1 MLIRPMESTDIP
13 AAGRMLREL
22 AREFIVHESPA
33 EEACT
38 FLRENDEDGI
48 RGYIARGHVY
58 YVADTG
64 AELAGF
70 IAVRDNS
77 HLFHLFVARAWQR
90 HGVARRL
97 WDVARGAALAA
108 GNPGVFTVNS
118 SKVARPVYEAFGFV
132 PTAPLQCKRGIWF
145 HPMQLTL
152 ATGIEALSA
161 PPPSGA
167 TTGC

>member
-1 MLIRPMESTDIP
+1 MESADIP
-13 AAGRMLREL
+13 AAAHLLREL

-33 EEACT
+33 EAACT

-48 RGYIARGHVY
+48 RGYIAAGHVY
-58 YVADTG
+58 HVADTG
-64 AELAGF
+64 TGLAGF

-77 HLFHLFVARAWQR
+77 HLFHLFVARQWQR

-132 PTAPLQCKRGIWF
+132 PTAPLQCKNGIWF

-152 ATGIEALSA
+152 ATEAVSA
-161 PPPSGA
+161 SLPSGA
-167 TTGC
+167 ATGC

>member
-1 MLIRPMESTDIP
+1 MESADIP
-13 AAGRMLREL
+13 AAARLLREL

-48 RGYIARGHVY
+48 RGYVALGHVY
-58 YVADTG
+58 HVADAG
-64 AELAGF
+64 AGLAGF
-70 IAVRDNS
+70 IAVRDGS
-77 HLFHLFVARAWQR
+77 HLFHLFVARQWHG
-90 HGVARRL
+90 HGVARQL

-145 HPMQLTL
+145 QPMQLTL
-152 ATGIEALSA
+152 APGCEALSA
-161 PPPSGA
+161 PLPSGA